1 MSDELSQQREI
12 LAPRE
17 IELEHLDGVGLSLR
31 VRGGPAH
38 EGVRVYNPLPLE
50 ATLRYVCF
58 ADRKDKE
65 LAMVRIDETLA
76 DDMRALIEEAFARRY
91 MRALVV
97 RVLKLEVEG
106 RTSYWEVETDRGR
119 REFVL
124 GNPVD
129 SIQRLSQT
137 HMVITDVH
145 ENRFEIP
152 DVDALDANSRR
163 LLDLLL

>member
-1 MSDELSQQREI
+1 MSDEFSQQREI
-12 LAPRE
+12 LSPRE
-17 IELEHLDGVGLSLR
+17 IELKRVDGIGLSLR
-31 VRGGPAH
+31 VRGGQAH

-50 ATLRYVCF
+50 GGLRYVCF

-65 LAMVRIDETLA
+65 LAMVRIDETLG
-76 DDMRALIEEAFARRY
+76 DDARAIIEEALARRY

-97 RVLKLEVEG
+97 RVANIEVEG
-106 RTSYWEVETDRGR
+106 RTSYWDVETDRGR

-124 GNPVD
+124 ANPVD
-129 SIQRLSQT
+129 NIQRPSET

-152 DVDALDANSRR
+152 DVSALDANSQR
-163 LLDLLL
+163 LLDLVL